1 MKKLKRANSLFLQY
15 EISSVVLKT
24 WITNETKTQIT
35 QNFQILYP
43 IQGGTMRKLT
53 SQGFRKCGT
62 GINEMLKKSNREE
75 KEKFEFLFSIFEKR
89 KRK

>member
-1 MKKLKRANSLFLQY
+1 MTKKEEASC
-15 EISSVVLKT
+15 SVEVDVKAS
-24 WITNETKTQIT
+24 EVKVH
-35 QNFQILYP
+35 QNLEA
-43 IQGGTMRKLT
+43 
-53 SQGFRKCGT
+53 

>member
-1 MKKLKRANSLFLQY
+1 MAAGKVSEEVAPFIFGANLFAVIKKS
-15 EISSVVLKT
+15 
-24 WITNETKTQIT
+24 
-35 QNFQILYP
+35 
-43 IQGGTMRKLT
+43 G
-53 SQGFRKCGT
+53 GFRPVA